1 MSGPRFS
8 DGIEGGVFVVTG
20 ATQGIGEAAARALA
34 AAGAGGLL
42 ITGRNHQRGETV
54 RADLAELGAECAFLA
69 VELAQPEQCRAV
81 MAEADRRFGRV
92 DGLLNA
98 AGTTDRGTIE
108 NTSVELWDR
117 IFAINVRAPFLL
129 IQDAVRIMRREGTA
143 GRIVNIITMSS
154 HGGQPFLTAYS
165 ASKGAL
171 AALTKNVAHAVRA
184 DRIRVNGLNIG
195 WSDTPGE
202 HRIKILE
209 GQPPNWLEIA
219 EKEQPFGRLIKPD
232 DVALLSLYLLGTAS
246 GVMTGSVVDYDQNV
260 LGAYD

>member
-1 MSGPRFS
+1 MSDPKFD

-20 ATQGIGEAAARALA
+20 GTQGIGEAGARALA
-34 AAGAGGLL
+34 AAGAAGLV
-42 ITGRNHQRGETV
+42 ITGRNAERGEAV
-54 RADLAELGAECAFLA
+54 RAQLAELGTECAFVA
-69 VELAQPEQCRAV
+69 AELAEPDQCRAV
-81 MAEADRRFGRV
+81 IAEADRRFGRL

-98 AGTTDRGTIE
+98 AGITDRGTIE
-108 NTSVELWDR
+108 DTSIELWDR

-129 IQDAVRIMRREGTA
+129 MQEAIRIMKREGTP

-171 AALTKNVAHAVRA
+171 VTLTKNVAHAVRF

-202 HRIKILE
+202 HRIKAIE
-209 GQPPNWLEIA
+209 GAPPDWLEIGA
-219 EKEQPFGRLIKPD
+219 RAQPSGRLIKPG
-232 DVALLSLYLLGTAS
+232 DVALLSVYLLGTGS
-246 GVMTGSVVDYDQNV
+246 GVVTGSVIDYDQVV

>member
-1 MSGPRFS
+1 MSGYD
-8 DGIEGGVFVVTG
+8 DGIAGGVFVVTG
-20 ATQGIGEAAARALA
+20 ATQGIGQAAARALA

-42 ITGRNHQRGETV
+42 ITGRNKQRGEAM
-54 RADLAELGAECAFLA
+54 RADLVELGAECAFLA
-69 VELAQPEQCRAV
+69 ADLAAPEQCRAI

-98 AGTTDRGTIE
+98 AGLTDRGTIE
-108 NTSVELWDR
+108 DTSVELWDR
-117 IFAINVRAPFLL
+117 MFAVNVRAPFLL
-129 IQDAVRIMRREGTA
+129 TQDAVRIMKREGAA

-202 HRIKILE
+202 HRIKSLE

-219 EKEQPFGRLIKPD
+219 EKQQPLGGLIKPE
-232 DVALLSLYLLGTAS
+232 DVALLSLYLLGTGS
-246 GVMTGSVVDYDQNV
+246 GVMTGSVIDYDQNV
-260 LGAYD
+260 MGAYD